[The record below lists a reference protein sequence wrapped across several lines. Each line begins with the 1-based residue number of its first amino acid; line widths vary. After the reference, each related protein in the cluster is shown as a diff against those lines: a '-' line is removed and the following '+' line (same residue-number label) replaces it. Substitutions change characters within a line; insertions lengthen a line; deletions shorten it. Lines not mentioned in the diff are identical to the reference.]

1 MPSLPCSSR
10 GCHND
15 TLSRHTGCYIP
26 GGQSQGETVTR
37 QDDIPVEAGPPVPQE
52 QDLEPEGELLSGSVG
67 VPAEPSAEAVRRLE
81 EQLDEA
87 KDRQMRLAAEFD
99 NYRKRVTRERAELSD
114 RAQAQL
120 TLRLVDTLDDL
131 DRVVSAQHEGL
142 TVDGLREAVQLV
154 ERKLWKELQ
163 SAGLERVDPVGE
175 PFDPAFHEAVSVL
188 PPPTPEQDHLV
199 SATFQAGYRF
209 KGALVR
215 PARVQ
220 VYSSAGH
227 A

>member
-1 MPSLPCSSR
+1 
-10 GCHND
+10 
-15 TLSRHTGCYIP
+15 
-26 GGQSQGETVTR
+26 VTR
-37 QDDIPVEAGPPVPQE
+37 QDDRPAEADSPVQQDIELEPAGEAAPGSAGLPVE
-52 QDLEPEGELLSGSVG
+52 
-67 VPAEPSAEAVRRLE
+67 PSSEAVRRLE

-120 TLRLVDTLDDL
+120 TLRLVDSLDDL
-131 DRVVSAQHEGL
+131 DRVVSAQHDGL

-154 ERKLWKELQ
+154 ERKLWKELLA
-163 SAGLERVDPVGE
+163 AGLERMDPVGE
-175 PFDPAFHEAVSVL
+175 PFDPAYHEAVSVL

>member
-1 MPSLPCSSR
+1 MIQHDDAPESAESPTPGVEEFEPTSTAA
-10 GCHND
+10 GG
-15 TLSRHTGCYIP
+15 LS
-26 GGQSQGETVTR
+26 
-37 QDDIPVEAGPPVPQE
+37 
-52 QDLEPEGELLSGSVG
+52 G
-67 VPAEPSAEAVRRLE
+67 VPAEPAAGAVRRLE
-81 EQLDEA
+81 EQLEEA
-87 KDRQMRLAAEFD
+87 RDRQLRLAAEFD
-99 NYRKRVTRERAELSD
+99 NYRKRVSRERIELAD

-120 TLRLVDTLDDL
+120 TVRLIESLDDL
-131 DRVVSAQHEGL
+131 DRVVSAEHQGL

-163 SAGLERVDPVGE
+163 AAGLERVDPVGQ

-188 PPPTPEQDHLV
+188 PPPSPEQDHLV

>member
-1 MPSLPCSSR
+1 
-10 GCHND
+10 
-15 TLSRHTGCYIP
+15 
-26 GGQSQGETVTR
+26 
-37 QDDIPVEAGPPVPQE
+37 
-52 QDLEPEGELLSGSVG
+52 VG
-67 VPAEPSAEAVRRLE
+67 
-81 EQLDEA
+81 
-87 KDRQMRLAAEFD
+87 
-99 NYRKRVTRERAELSD
+99 RERIELAD

-120 TLRLVDTLDDL
+120 TVRLIESLDDL
-131 DRVVSAQHEGL
+131 DRVVSAEHQGL

-163 SAGLERVDPVGE
+163 AAGLERVDPVGQ

-188 PPPTPEQDHLV
+188 PPPSPEQDHLV